1 MKDDVNF
8 LHLRSFCHGNQ
19 DQELE
24 HIPCHVDNVT
34 NLVRSMSSMG
44 MSTYI
49 SPALHRLFISESE
62 CEFMR
67 CDLHVHSMAS
77 GMFDLLG
84 INRICREFYNDPVE
98 VYGRRKQLGMS
109 IVPLTDHDSI
119 EGSEPLRRYPD
130 FFLSEEVT
138 VRMPSGTETHLGVYA
153 ITERNHVEIQ
163 RRRNDLIPLLIY
175 SDRAKAVLQREHVF
189 SGLTGREAEDFQWFA
204 SYVPAFETRN
214 GQMQVEANASAAR
227 LAARLEKIAIAGS
240 DSHTMAGA
248 GRTYTGVSGA
258 RTVDEF
264 FGGLRKGQGR
274 IGGEHGSYRKLTAD
288 VFHIHAHG
296 AMVGSGMV
304 WG

>member
-44 MSTYI
+44 TFTYT

-62 CEFMR
+62 YEFMR

-153 ITERNHVEIQ
+153 ITERNHLEIQ
-163 RRRNDLIPLLIY
+163 RRRNDLIALLMY
-175 SDRAKAVLQREHVF
+175 LTEQRLFFSVNQVF
-189 SGLTGREAEDFQWFA
+189 SGLTGRREEEDFQWFA

-214 GQMQVEANASAAR
+214 GKMQVKRTPSRRGWLRALKKLQLPEAIRTPWLAQEERTRGCPARGRLTSFSAGCEKGRDVLEANTAA
-227 LAARLEKIAIAGS
+227 
-240 DSHTMAGA
+240 
-248 GRTYTGVSGA
+248 
-258 RTVDEF
+258 
-264 FGGLRKGQGR
+264 
-274 IGGEHGSYRKLTAD
+274 TAN
-288 VFHIHAHG
+288 
-296 AMVGSGMV
+296 
-304 WG
+304 

>member
-1 MKDDVNF
+1 
-8 LHLRSFCHGNQ
+8 
-19 DQELE
+19 
-24 HIPCHVDNVT
+24 
-34 NLVRSMSSMG
+34 
-44 MSTYI
+44 
-49 SPALHRLFISESE
+49 
-62 CEFMR
+62 
-67 CDLHVHSMAS
+67 
-77 GMFDLLG
+77 
-84 INRICREFYNDPVE
+84 
-98 VYGRRKQLGMS
+98 MS

-153 ITERNHVEIQ
+153 ITERNHLEIQ
-163 RRRNDLIPLLIY
+163 RRRNDLIALLMY
-175 SDRAKAVLQREHVF
+175 LTEQRLFFSVNQVF
-189 SGLTGREAEDFQWFA
+189 SGLTGRREEEDFQWFA

-227 LAARLEKIAIAGS
+227 LAARLEKIGIAGS